1 MSFAAHLHSTFPFK
15 DVWSTYLADAQT
27 YFPVTNSRLAL
38 LLLVN
43 IPIIAIILNVIWQL
57 IVPRNPTDPPV
68 IFHWLPIIGSAI
80 SYGNDPLK
88 FFFACREKYG
98 DVFTFVLFGRRVTV
112 ALGPKGNNFILGG
125 KSTVLNAEDA
135 YKHLTTPVFGK
146 DVVYDV
152 PNEVFMEQKRFVK
165 VGLSTDNLRA
175 YVGMIEE
182 EVEEFLKHD
191 ASFSVYQR
199 NDINEWGS
207 FDVCKVLA
215 EITILTASRTLQ
227 GREVRQALDKSFSEL
242 YNDLD
247 GGFTPLNFLF
257 PNLPLPSYRRRDR
270 AHVKIS
276 EFYVDIIKKRRAG
289 GSQHEPDMIEA
300 LMQQTYRNGTS
311 LKDHEIAHIMI
322 ALLMAGQ
329 HTSSASGSWALL
341 HIAANSEVAEALYQ
355 EQVKYFATPDGKL
368 RSMTYEE
375 VRSLPLMDAVIRETL
390 RLHPPIHSIMRKVR
404 DDVAIPATLSAPSK
418 DATYIVPKGY
428 YVLASPAVSQT
439 DPLVWKDALKWDPY
453 RWSDPDGVAAKAF
466 DTYADEKGE
475 KIDYGFG
482 AVSKGTDSPYQPFG
496 AGKHRCI
503 GEQFA
508 YLQLGTVLATLIRR
522 MEFHIDRVPDHNYH
536 TMITMPKTPRNI
548 SYRRRKFD

>member
-1 MSFAAHLHSTFPFK
+1 MSFAAPLNGTLPFQ
-15 DVWSTYLADAQT
+15 DVWSAYLADAQA
-27 YFPVTNSRLAL
+27 YIPQSNSRFAL

-43 IPIIAIILNVIWQL
+43 VPVIAIVLNALWQVI
-57 IVPRNPTDPPV
+57 IPRKANEPPV
-68 IFHWLPIIGSAI
+68 IFHWIPIIGSAI
-80 SYGNDPLK
+80 SYGNDPLN

-98 DVFTFVLFGRRVTV
+98 DVFTFVLLGRKVTV

-135 YKHLTTPVFGK
+135 YTHLTTPIFGK

-165 VGLSTDNLRA
+165 VGLSSENFRT

-182 EVEEFLKHD
+182 EVEDFLAHD
-191 ASFSVYQR
+191 PSFSVFQA

-207 FDVCKVLA
+207 FDVQKILQ

-227 GREVRQALDKSFSEL
+227 GREVREGLDKSFSGL

-247 GGFTPLNFLF
+247 GGFTPLNFMF
-257 PNLPLPSYRRRDR
+257 PNLPLPSYRRRDK
-270 AHVKIS
+270 AHIKMS
-276 EFYVDIIKKRRAG
+276 EFYVDIIKKRRADG
-289 GSQHEPDMIEA
+289 NHNEPDMIEA
-300 LMQQTYRNGTS
+300 LMQQSYRNGKP
-311 LKDHEIAHIMI
+311 LRDHEIAHIMI

-329 HTSSASGSWALL
+329 HTSSSSGSWTLL
-341 HIAANSEVAEALYQ
+341 HLAANPEIAEALYQ
-355 EQVKYFATPDGKL
+355 EQVKNFSTPDGTL

-375 VRSLPLMDAVIRETL
+375 LRTLPLMDAVIRETL
-390 RLHPPIHSIMRKVR
+390 RMHPPIHSIMRKVR
-404 DDVAIPATLSAPSK
+404 DDVVIPPTLSAPSE
-418 DATYIVPKGY
+418 DSTYIIPKGY

-439 DPLVWKDALKWDPY
+439 DPRVWRDALKWDPY
-453 RWSDPDGVAAKAF
+453 RWSDPEGVAAQAF
-466 DTYADEKGE
+466 ATYADEHGE

-508 YLQLGTVLATLIRR
+508 YLQLGTIVATIIRH
-522 MEFHIDRVPDHNYH
+522 MEIRIDSVPEHNYH
-536 TMITMPKTPRNI
+536 TMITMPKAPRNI